1 MLSILFLLSLS
12 IGLLTLISFK
22 SDSSNKEDL
31 KNTLSLISK
40 DLKSIFKNLKN
51 LLLVVFKDLLNDSQ
65 DSIQLSN
72 SIYSEEKA
80 QEEKTN
86 NNTTMNSINSLNQEE
101 TSVPK
106 DLDLA
111 INEFSPEV
119 IQIINEEEEKVA

>member
-12 IGLLTLISFK
+12 IGLLTVLSFN
-22 SDSSNKEDL
+22 SNSANKEDL
-31 KNTLSLISK
+31 KNILSLISK
-40 DLKSIFKNLKN
+40 DLKSIFKNLKK

-65 DSIQLSN
+65 DSIQVSN
-72 SIYSEEKA
+72 SIYAEEKA
-80 QEEKTN
+80 EQEKTN
-86 NNTTMNSINSLNQEE
+86 PNITMTSINSLNQEE